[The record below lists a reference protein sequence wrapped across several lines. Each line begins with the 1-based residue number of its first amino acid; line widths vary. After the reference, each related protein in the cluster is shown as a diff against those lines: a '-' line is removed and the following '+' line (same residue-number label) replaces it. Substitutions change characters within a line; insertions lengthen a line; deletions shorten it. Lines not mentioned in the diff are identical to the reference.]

1 MRGLR
6 TIPVLYN
13 IGEKIMKHCPNAI
26 WLQYVNP
33 MCMNMIGIN
42 KLIPDIKSVGVFS
55 SGLSIAG
62 LDVLWQ
68 RFALGCLII
77 VAVGIDQWIRK
88 VSN

>member
-1 MRGLR
+1 VVIGGTSLFGGRG
-6 TIPVLYN
+6 TI
-13 IGEKIMKHCPNAI
+13 IGSLFGA
-26 WLQYVNP
+26 
-33 MCMNMIGIN
+33 
-42 KLIPDIKSVGVFS
+42 LIVGVFS

-77 VAVGIDQWIRK
+77 IAVGIDQWIRK

>member
-1 MRGLR
+1 MFKALFRSST
-6 TIPVLYN
+6 TIPALRLSGI
-13 IGEKIMKHCPNAI
+13 IGQSGSFK
-26 WLQYVNP
+26 
-33 MCMNMIGIN
+33 
-42 KLIPDIKSVGVFS
+42 

-77 VAVGIDQWIRK
+77 IAVGIDQWIRK

>member
-1 MRGLR
+1 
-6 TIPVLYN
+6 
-13 IGEKIMKHCPNAI
+13 
-26 WLQYVNP
+26 
-33 MCMNMIGIN
+33 MITDHQIN
-42 KLIPDIKSVGVFS
+42 TNTHVFLFGALIVGVFS

-77 VAVGIDQWIRK
+77 IAVGIDQWIRK

>member
-1 MRGLR
+1 MYTRPWASRFRLR
-6 TIPVLYN
+6 SPEDVLVLFSKPF
-13 IGEKIMKHCPNAI
+13 GSLFGA
-26 WLQYVNP
+26 
-33 MCMNMIGIN
+33 
-42 KLIPDIKSVGVFS
+42 LIVGVFS

-77 VAVGIDQWIRK
+77 IAVGIDQWIRK